1 MIDELPRR
9 RPGESGFVRYPT
21 TLPCA
26 ALLIRVAQG
35 LDEWSDRDRLE
46 SGPEEP

>member
-1 MIDELPRR
+1 MTDELPRR
-9 RPGESGFVRYPT
+9 RPGEFGFVRHPT

-35 LDEWSDRDRLE
+35 LDEWSDRDRHEPGLE
-46 SGPEEP
+46 